1 MDEIIKLLKEKYT
14 VDIHFKD
21 NPFEMFIRTIL
32 SQNTNDKNRDRAF
45 QRMKEEFEDLTPEK
59 LANSDL
65 KKIEDAIKVAG
76 LYRVKSVRIH
86 EISKYIM
93 DKFDGDIDKLLTLP
107 FKEARKKLIEL
118 KGIGYKTADIM
129 LLFYCNH
136 PTIPID
142 THITRVSK
150 RLGFAEQDA
159 KYEKIRESLE
169 KLIETDITV
178 YKESHLLLI
187 ELGRDTCNAIN
198 PKCKNC
204 IVESLCPKI
213 IKKREKKKKKVKVK
227 SKTKRKSKIKVKKK
241 TKTSTKKT
249 KKTKK

>member
-1 MDEIIKLLKEKYT
+1 MDEILKHLKEKYT
-14 VDIHFKD
+14 VNIHFKD

-32 SQNTNDKNRDRAF
+32 SQNTNDKNRDRAYK
-45 QRMKEEFEDLTPEK
+45 RLKEAYEDITPEK
-59 LANSDL
+59 LANSEL

-76 LYRVKSVRIH
+76 LYRVKSVRIY

-93 DKFDGDIDKLLTLP
+93 DKFDGNIENILNLP
-107 FKEARKKLIEL
+107 FQEARKKLIAL

-136 PTIPID
+136 PTIPVD

-169 KLIETDITV
+169 KLIITDSTV

-187 ELGRDTCNAIN
+187 ELGRDTCKAIK
-198 PKCKNC
+198 PKCKIC
-204 IVESLCPKI
+204 KVESLCLKI
-213 IKKREKKKKKVKVK
+213 IKKRVKKKKKVKVK
-227 SKTKRKSKIKVKKK
+227 SKTKKKSKIKTKKK
-241 TKTSTKKT
+241 TKKISKRAKKT
-249 KKTKK
+249 KK

>member
-1 MDEIIKLLKEKYT
+1 MSDILKHLKAKYT
-14 VDIHFKD
+14 INILFKD
-21 NPFEMFIRTIL
+21 KPFEMFIRTIL

-45 QRMKEEFEDLTPEK
+45 ERLKRDFGELTPK
-59 LANSDL
+59 NLANTDL
-65 KKIEDAIKVAG
+65 KDIEEAIEVAG
-76 LYRVKSVRIH
+76 LYRIKSVRIH
-86 EISKYIM
+86 EISKHIM
-93 DKFDGDIDKLLTLP
+93 EKFDGNIEKILNYP

-150 RLGFAEQDA
+150 RLGFAVQDA

-169 KLIETDITV
+169 KLITTDSSV
-178 YKESHLLLI
+178 YKEAHLLLI

-198 PKCKNC
+198 PKCKICVVN
-204 IVESLCPKI
+204 SLCPKKI
-213 IKKREKKKKKVKVK
+213 RKRVKKKKIIKIKR
-227 SKTKRKSKIKVKKK
+227 KTKKKSKKK
-241 TKTSTKKT
+241 TKKSLKRIKKT
-249 KKTKK
+249 KK

>member
-1 MDEIIKLLKEKYT
+1 MDGILKRLKEKYT
-14 VDIHFKD
+14 VNIHFKD

-32 SQNTNDKNRDRAF
+32 SQNTNDTNRDRAYK
-45 QRMKEEFEDLTPEK
+45 RLKENFDDLTPEN
-59 LANSDL
+59 LANADL

-76 LYRVKSVRIH
+76 LYRIKSVRIH

-93 DKFDGDIDKLLTLP
+93 DNFDGNIVKILNLP

-129 LLFYCNH
+129 LLFYCDH

-150 RLGFAEQDA
+150 RLGFVEQDE

-169 KLIETDITV
+169 KFIETDSSV

-187 ELGRDTCNAIN
+187 ELGRDTCNAIK
-198 PKCKNC
+198 PKCKIC
-204 IVESLCPKI
+204 IVESLCPKL
-213 IKKREKKKKKVKVK
+213 IKKRVKKKVKKKVK
-227 SKTKRKSKIKVKKK
+227 SKSKKKSKKK
-241 TKTSTKKT
+241 TKKKTKKLSRGTKKT
-249 KKTKK
+249 KK